1 MADLAIEAIGAG
13 EWEEF
18 IAHDP
23 AAVLVLTKSDCAAC
37 AAWSEELTAWLESG
51 EAPDGVRVGK
61 MVLDVPG
68 LGAFKKASPW
78 LRDVDSLPFNVI
90 YENGEVVKQFAG
102 SGISRLVGRLDRV
115 LG

>member
-1 MADLAIEAIGAG
+1 LAERAIEPIGAG
-13 EWEEF
+13 EWEAF

-51 EAPDGVRVGK
+51 DAPEGVRVGK

-78 LRDVDSLPFNVI
+78 LKGVDSLPFNVI
-90 YENGEVVKQFAG
+90 YANGEVAKQFAG
-102 SGISRLVGRLDRV
+102 SGVARLEGRLAKV
-115 LG
+115 L